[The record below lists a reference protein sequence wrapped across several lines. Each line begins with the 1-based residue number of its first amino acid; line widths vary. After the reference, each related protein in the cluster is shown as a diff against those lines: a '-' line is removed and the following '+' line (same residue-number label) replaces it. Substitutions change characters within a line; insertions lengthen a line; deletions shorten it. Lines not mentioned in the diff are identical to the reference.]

1 MAKKFY
7 GIDMQGKLLLQRLAV
22 HPSTVQGTIY
32 NYTTDGYVWACGDG
46 SNNRKIVQE
55 DGTSYNIG
63 VTGIAETAK
72 YA

>member
-7 GIDMQGKLLLQRLAV
+7 GIDMQGKLLLQRLGA
-22 HPSTVQGTIY
+22 HPTIEQGKVYVYTV
-32 NYTTDGYVWACGDG
+32 DGYMWVCGDG

-55 DGTSYNIG
+55 DGTSYNID
-63 VTGIAETAK
+63 VTGVATTAK